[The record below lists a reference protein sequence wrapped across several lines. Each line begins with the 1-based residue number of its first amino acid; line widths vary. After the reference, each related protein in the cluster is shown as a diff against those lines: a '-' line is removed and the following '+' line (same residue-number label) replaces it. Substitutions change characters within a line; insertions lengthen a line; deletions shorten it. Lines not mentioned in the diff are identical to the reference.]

1 MLKMWSI
8 TKIVFITIGLYLVIT
23 NMMDMIRDPVPSN
36 IGVQAVS
43 VAIGGGLLAYGFHVT
58 PVTGLVNS
66 VVGGV
71 KDVVIDALKG
81 AAKVAK
87 DTTNAAGK

>member
-1 MLKMWSI
+1 MWSL
-8 TKIVFITIGLYLVIT
+8 TKIVFVTVGLYLVVT

-66 VVGGV
+66 IVGGV
-71 KDVVIDALKG
+71 KDVVIDALKMTS
-81 AAKVAK
+81 KVARE
-87 DTTNAAGK
+87 TTAAAGK

>member
-1 MLKMWSI
+1 MLKMWSF
-8 TKIVFITIGLYLVIT
+8 TKIIFITIGLYLVIT
-23 NMMDMIRDPVPSN
+23 NMIDMIRDPEPAN

-58 PVTGLVNS
+58 PVTQMVNA

-71 KDVVIDALKG
+71 KDVIIDALKG
-81 AAKVAK
+81 AAKVTKDVTQAAAK
-87 DTTNAAGK
+87 